1 MIIGGVAILFQGR
14 FRTTE
19 DIDVVIVHERMDIE
33 SFVTFCEEH
42 SLSIAKYELEEG
54 FKEQSHVSIFD
65 LPNNIRIDLMGTY
78 TSWDRIIVEEAET
91 FLYDKTPIKIAKPE
105 HLIINKL
112 NKGGRLDLEDAFSVY
127 FQNQKRIDGQ
137 MLERLAKLRDIKDQL
152 RDFIVRITELEKD
165 SESYKEK
172 D

>member
-19 DIDVVIVHERMDIE
+19 DIDVVIVPEHLDLE

-42 SLSIAKYELEEG
+42 SLSITKYELEEG

-65 LPNNIRIDLMGTY
+65 FPSNIRIDLMGTY
-78 TSWDRIIVEEAET
+78 THWDRIIVEEAET
-91 FLYDKTPIKIAKPE
+91 FLYDETPIKIAKPE

-112 NKGGRLDLEDAFSVY
+112 NKGGKLDLEDAYSVY
-127 FQNQKRIDGQ
+127 FQNQTRIDVQ
-137 MLERLAKLRDIKDQL
+137 MLERLANLMNVKDQL
-152 RDFIVRITELEKD
+152 EDFLVKVSELEKD
-165 SESYKEK
+165 
-172 D
+172 